1 MRIFYIKFVHLNTT
15 QLILIRK
22 ENLNL
27 PKEDRDP
34 IYNFSKQLIP
44 SLAQVKNLFLEY
56 LLENKN
62 KSINQLRLNHM

>member
-1 MRIFYIKFVHLNTT
+1 MHLNTT

-27 PKEDRDP
+27 PKEDRDL